1 MHTVLVVDDEEDVLF
16 LLRINLSLKGFTVHE
31 ARDGEEAVALALQ
44 LRPDCVLLDWMM
56 PGMDGLDVCRS
67 LRSDPRTRD
76 TAIIFLSAKARPED
90 QASALEAGA
99 DDYVVKPFEMDDLA
113 GRIESA
119 LAARGE
125 TSASGG

>member
-16 LLRINLSLKGFTVHE
+16 LLRVNLALNGFAVHD
-31 ARDGEEAVALALQ
+31 ARDGEEAVASALQ

-76 TAIIFLSAKARPED
+76 CAIIFLSAKARPED

-99 DDYVVKPFEMDDLA
+99 DDYVVKPFDMDDLA
-113 GRIESA
+113 ARIESA
-119 LAARGE
+119 VAARGE
-125 TSASGG
+125 SSASG